1 LHEYSTA
8 EHRRQLEFRHDNEDI
23 GKVFIGIAGM
33 GTKKINIASLLSE
46 VKENEIRAC
55 LSGYGEVKSIRD
67 EVWTSHIDTMFTVEY
82 IELK

>member
-1 LHEYSTA
+1 
-8 EHRRQLEFRHDNEDI
+8 
-23 GKVFIGIAGM
+23 M